1 MATFDEILE
10 AFFFV
15 SSDEC
20 GMNRAL
26 LCLDNGKIYYHSEMV
41 DLDELDEDK
50 FDCDHFIEIPHKG
63 LLKIWHNFENQRVEK
78 ALLEWA
84 LENEVELKS
93 T

>member
-1 MATFDEILE
+1 M
-10 AFFFV
+10 
-15 SSDEC
+15 
-20 GMNRAL
+20 G
-26 LCLDNGKIYYHSEMV
+26 
-41 DLDELDEDK
+41 DLNELDEDK